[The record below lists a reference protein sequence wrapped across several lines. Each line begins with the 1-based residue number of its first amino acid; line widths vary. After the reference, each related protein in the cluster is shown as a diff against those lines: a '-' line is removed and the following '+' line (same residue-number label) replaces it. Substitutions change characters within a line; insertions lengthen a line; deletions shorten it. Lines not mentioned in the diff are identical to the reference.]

1 MKTQKPRC
9 LKRALEIWRLN
20 QTLINET
27 TEYNNIIKGYVMQK
41 DIVCYDINN
50 TIWWNRHFYLQSI
63 KKITNTKRSF
73 STAQFTFLYTTSYI
87 VSYLQ
92 LKQEKKKYIMWMNLD
107 STCICLRSF
116 KKLGGIP
123 IIDNTTHKKTTI
135 NKRMLGFEELM
146 SHLTLRE

>member
-1 MKTQKPRC
+1 
-9 LKRALEIWRLN
+9 
-20 QTLINET
+20 
-27 TEYNNIIKGYVMQK
+27 
-41 DIVCYDINN
+41 
-50 TIWWNRHFYLQSI
+50 
-63 KKITNTKRSF
+63 
-73 STAQFTFLYTTSYI
+73 
-87 VSYLQ
+87 
-92 LKQEKKKYIMWMNLD
+92 MNLD